1 MSQRERKAYVDLPDG
16 QIHYASIEG
25 AGTPLVFLHQT
36 ASNWQMWAR
45 TMDALADLGA
55 PMIAFDTPGF
65 GGSFDPSEPPSMV
78 DYGGWIAAALRKLR
92 LGPVHLVGHHTGAAI
107 ACQVAADHQELV
119 RTLTMFGPITCS
131 PEEREELSRHAGPP
145 FIPEPTGSYVRDN
158 WDYLVA
164 GGAAADPLLIHRE
177 LTGMLRAHVARSHA
191 YAAVWAQDFN
201 SLFKA
206 LSQPLQIICAPDD
219 DLWPF
224 FDRARSIRP
233 DATAVVL
240 PGGANFEPDLEP
252 AATAD
257 AIRTFVLRHR

>member
-1 MSQRERKAYVDLPDG
+1 MSRHVRKAYIDLPDG
-16 QIHYASIEG
+16 QIHYASAEG
-25 AGTPLVFLHQT
+25 MGTPLVFLHQT
-36 ASNWQMWAR
+36 ASSWQMWAK

-55 PMIAFDTPGF
+55 PMFAFDTPGF
-65 GGSFDPSEPPSMV
+65 GGSFDPPEAPGMP
-78 DYGGWIAAALRKLR
+78 DYARWIGAALRALQV
-92 LGPVHLVGHHTGAAI
+92 GPVHLIGHHTGAAI
-107 ACQVAADHQELV
+107 ACQLAADDEGLV
-119 RTLTMFGPITCS
+119 RTLTMFGPITCT

-145 FIPEPTGSYVRDN
+145 FTPEATGSYLRDN

-201 SLFKA
+201 ALFRE
-206 LSQPLQIICAPDD
+206 LRQPLQIICAPDD

-233 DATAVVL
+233 DATAIIL
-240 PGGANFEPDLEP
+240 PSGANFEPDLEP
-252 AATAD
+252 QATAD
-257 AIRTFVLRHR
+257 AIRAFVLRHS